1 MLKNTFHFR
10 VLWKMN
16 TFVRKIRI
24 MRRNILTSLLFIAM
38 AFSAATQGRCQVL
51 SYDFNR
57 PCGLYSESNG
67 AGLDFTDSPVLA
79 EVLSG
84 RSKTVAETPVYFSVK
99 VPDGNYRVTVVLGSK
114 KRAAETWVRAE
125 NRRLMLQGVK
135 TKRGE
140 LRTVSFVVNKRTP
153 EIYQNNQITQN
164 SQNIPSTPKTPTS
177 QVKIK
182 PGEVGSLTW
191 DEKLT
196 LEFCG
201 PAPSVQSV
209 KIEPDTTA
217 VTLFLCGNSTVVDQ
231 GKEPWASWGQMFPRW
246 FNDKVCVANYGESGL
261 TAASFLVQLRLD
273 KILSEIKAGDYVF
286 CEFGH
291 NDEKEKGPGRGAWY
305 HYSVGLKTF
314 VDRVREK
321 GGNIIFCTPTVRRFF
336 ENDGTIRNTHGD
348 FPAAMKA
355 VAERENVPCIDL
367 NATTKTLFETMGE
380 EGSKHLLVHYK
391 KGTFP
396 WQDKDFA
403 DNTHFNPFGAYEV
416 SKLIVM
422 GLKQLQSPLVSFLNS
437 DWQDFSPS
445 QPDDWQAFP
454 WPQSKFFDGT
464 KPDGN

>member
-1 MLKNTFHFR
+1 M
-10 VLWKMN
+10 V
-16 TFVRKIRI
+16 
-24 MRRNILTSLLFIAM
+24 
-38 AFSAATQGRCQVL
+38 
-51 SYDFNR
+51 
-57 PCGLYSESNG
+57 
-67 AGLDFTDSPVLA
+67 
-79 EVLSG
+79 
-84 RSKTVAETPVYFSVK
+84 
-99 VPDGNYRVTVVLGSK
+99 
-114 KRAAETWVRAE
+114 E
-125 NRRLMLQGVK
+125 NCK
-135 TKRGE
+135 TKKGE
-140 LRTVSFVVNKRTP
+140 LRTVSFLVNKRTP
-153 EIYQNNQITQN
+153 EICQNNQITQN
-164 SQNIPSTPKTPTS
+164 SQNIPSTPKTPTP

-191 DEKLT
+191 DDKLT
-196 LEFCG
+196 LEFNG
-201 PAPSVQSV
+201 TAPCVQNIT
-209 KIEPDTTA
+209 IEPDTTA

-231 GKEPWASWGQMFPRW
+231 GREPWASWGQMFPRW

-261 TAASFLVQLRLD
+261 TAASFLAQLRLD
-273 KILSEIKAGDYVF
+273 KILSEIKPGDYVF

-314 VDRVREK
+314 IDRVREK

-367 NATTKTLFETMGE
+367 NASTKVLFETMGE
-380 EGSKHLLVHYK
+380 EGSKQLLVHYK
-391 KGTFP
+391 KGTFA
-396 WQDKDFA
+396 WQDREFA

-422 GLKQLQSPLVSFLNS
+422 GLKQLNSPLVQYLKA

-445 QPDDWQAFP
+445 SPDNPASFL
-454 WPQSKFFDGT
+454 WPQSVFYDAK

>member
-1 MLKNTFHFR
+1 MK
-10 VLWKMN
+10 K
-16 TFVRKIRI
+16 K
-24 MRRNILTSLLFIAM
+24 LTSIIMTALLSVAVINCYAEKFTYDLSKSQPVYSDKGGYGYDLTNAPDVKSIT
-38 AFSAATQGRCQVL
+38 SAKL
-51 SYDFNR
+51 
-57 PCGLYSESNG
+57 P
-67 AGLDFTDSPVLA
+67 
-79 EVLSG
+79 SG
-84 RSKTVAETPVYFSVK
+84 GSVPPFYFSVK

-114 KRAAETWVRAE
+114 KRGADTYVRAE
-125 NRRLMLQGVK
+125 NRRLMVENCK
-135 TKRGE
+135 TKKGE
-140 LRTVSFVVNKRTP
+140 LRTVSFLVNKRTP
-153 EIYQNNQITQN
+153 EICQNNQITQN
-164 SQNIPSTPKTPTS
+164 SQNIPSTPKTPTP

-191 DEKLT
+191 DDKLT
-196 LEFCG
+196 LEFNG
-201 PAPSVQSV
+201 TAPCVQSIT
-209 KIEPDTTA
+209 IEPDTTA
-217 VTLFLCGNSTVVDQ
+217 VTLYLCGNSTVVDQ

-261 TAASFLVQLRLD
+261 TAASFLAQLRLD
-273 KILSEIKAGDYVF
+273 KILSEIKPGDYVF

-314 VDRVREK
+314 IDRVREK

-336 ENDGTIRNTHGD
+336 ENNGTIRNTHGD

-367 NATTKTLFETMGE
+367 NASTKVLFETMGE
-380 EGSKHLLVHYK
+380 EGSKQLLVHYK
-391 KGTFP
+391 KGSFA
-396 WQDKDFA
+396 WQDREFA

-422 GLKQLQSPLVSFLNS
+422 GLKQINSPLVQYLTK

-445 QPDDWQAFP
+445 SPDSPAAFL
-454 WPQSKFFDGT
+454 WPQSIFHDAT

>member
-1 MLKNTFHFR
+1 MMTA
-10 VLWKMN
+10 
-16 TFVRKIRI
+16 
-24 MRRNILTSLLFIAM
+24 LLSVAVINCYAEKF
-38 AFSAATQGRCQVL
+38 
-51 SYDFNR
+51 SYDLSKSQ
-57 PCGLYSESNG
+57 PVYSDKGGYGYDLTNAPDVKSITS
-67 AGLDFTDSPVLA
+67 AKLP
-79 EVLSG
+79 SG
-84 RSKTVAETPVYFSVK
+84 GSVPPFYFSVK

-114 KRAAETWVRAE
+114 KRGADTYVRAE
-125 NRRLMLQGVK
+125 NRRLMVENCK
-135 TKRGE
+135 TKKGE
-140 LRTVSFVVNKRTP
+140 LRTVSFLVNKRTP
-153 EIYQNNQITQN
+153 EICQNNQIPQN
-164 SQNIPSTPKTPTS
+164 SQNIPSTPKTPTPPTS

-191 DEKLT
+191 DDKLT
-196 LEFCG
+196 LEFNG
-201 PAPSVQSV
+201 TAPCVQSIT
-209 KIEPDTTA
+209 IEPDTTA
-217 VTLFLCGNSTVVDQ
+217 VTLYLCGNSTVVDQ

-261 TAASFLVQLRLD
+261 TAASFLAQLRLD
-273 KILSEIKAGDYVF
+273 KILSEIKPGDYVF

-321 GGNIIFCTPTVRRFF
+321 GGNIIFCTPTQRRFF
-336 ENDGTIRNTHGD
+336 EKDGTIRNTHGD

-367 NATTKTLFETMGE
+367 NASTKVLFETMGE
-380 EGSKHLLVHYK
+380 EGSKQLLVHYK
-391 KGTFP
+391 KGTFA
-396 WQDKDFA
+396 WQDREFA

-422 GLKQLQSPLVSFLNS
+422 GLKQLNSPLVQYLTK

-445 QPDDWQAFP
+445 SPDSPAAFL
-454 WPQSKFFDGT
+454 WPQSIFHDAT

>member
-1 MLKNTFHFR
+1 MFKR
-10 VLWKMN
+10 
-16 TFVRKIRI
+16 
-24 MRRNILTSLLFIAM
+24 LTTLTVSLAAVIA
-38 AFSAATQGRCQVL
+38 SAAQRQCFNAQNF
-51 SYDFNR
+51 DFTR
-57 PCGLYSESNG
+57 PCGLYSETNG
-67 AGLDFTDSPVLA
+67 AGLDFTDSQSEY
-79 EVLSG
+79 EVLNG
-84 RSKTVAETPVYFSVK
+84 RAKKVATQPVYFSVK
-99 VPDGNYRVTVVLGSK
+99 VPDGNYKVTVVLGSK

-125 NRRLMLQGVK
+125 NRRLMVEGCK
-135 TKRGE
+135 TKKGE
-140 LRTVSFVVNKRTP
+140 LRTVSFVVNKRNTV
-153 EIYQNNQITQN
+153 IDDKQ
-164 SQNIPSTPKTPTS
+164 K
-177 QVKIK
+177 VKIK
-182 PGEVGSLTW
+182 QSEVGSLTW
-191 DEKLT
+191 DDKLT
-196 LEFCG
+196 FEFCG
-201 PAPSVQSV
+201 SAPAVQSLTV
-209 KIEPDTTA
+209 EPDTTA

-261 TAASFLVQLRLD
+261 TAASFLAQLRLD
-273 KILSEIKAGDYVF
+273 KILSVIKPGDYVF

-321 GGNIIFCTPTVRRFF
+321 GGNVIFCTPTQRRFF
-336 ENDGTIRNTHGD
+336 EKNGTLRNTHGD

-367 NATTKTLFETMGE
+367 NASTKVLFETMGE

-391 KGTFP
+391 NGTFP
-396 WQDKDFA
+396 WQVKDFA

-416 SKLIVM
+416 AKLIVM
-422 GLKQLQSPLVSFLNS
+422 GLKQMQSPLVALLKA

-454 WPQSKFFDGT
+454 WPQSKFYDGT